1 MLIAKS
7 LVDVRIH
14 IDSYLSRFLNDEI
27 HAGIMCVRWLSLRAQ
42 AVLCTYIALSMLE
55 PARLI
60 VYFQM

>member
-27 HAGIMCVRWLSLRAQ
+27 HAGIMCVRWLS
-42 AVLCTYIALSMLE
+42 
-55 PARLI
+55 
-60 VYFQM
+60 